1 MSKLSNML
9 NAKIEGDGLTMT
21 SAAEKAGISLPSF
34 IAAVKGK
41 SVPNSRSIDKYAAF
55 LGVSVDEVRA
65 ASSDA
70 DSPRGKGK
78 GKGTGKRG
86 PGRPPGTGK
95 RGPGRPPGRGRG
107 RPRKSGA
114 INAGSALDQVRA
126 ALDQANEILADDLAM
141 KVHNLSAKQ
150 RAAIGAILTS
160 LG

>member
-9 NAKIEGDGLTMT
+9 NTKIEADGLTLT
-21 SAAEKAGISLPSF
+21 SAAEKAGISFPSF
-34 IAAVKGK
+34 AAAVKGK

-55 LGVSVDEVRA
+55 LGVSIDEVRA
-65 ASSDA
+65 ASADA

-78 GKGTGKRG
+78 GKGAGKRG
-86 PGRPPGTGK
+86 PGRPPGK
-95 RGPGRPPGRGRG
+95 RGPGRPAGRG
-107 RPRKSGA
+107 RPRKDGA
-114 INAGSALDQVRA
+114 INAGSALDQIRA

-141 KVHNLSAKQ
+141 QVHNLSAKQ